1 MAKTE
6 AELKEIKAMVDKMIE
21 KGRTAMK
28 EIEDLTQEDV
38 VKLCKSIA
46 YLACERA
53 EIWSK
58 ALYTEN
64 GGSGRLESK
73 ITRNTVRP
81 LGLAAQ
87 LDDVKT
93 VGVIEEEPDKSLV
106 KIAKPLGVV
115 ASLVPMTV
123 PEGLITAHTMFGLMS
138 KNAIIFSPHPRT
150 KKVTNFVVNDLRELL
165 GRLGYPKDLL
175 QCIEKPSLEGTD
187 ILMDAVDYVV
197 ATGGAEMVKAAYSS
211 GTPAFGVGAGNSCSF
226 VDDTADLD
234 EVSTGICAA
243 ETNDWGAGCSTEN
256 SVVIHEA
263 VYDQTVEALKKVGG
277 YLCNEE
283 EKEKLINAIWFNGK
297 LNVKVIIHSPQDIA
311 KMAGFYV
318 PDDCT
323 FLMAEESQWGEE
335 FMMTEEKL
343 SPVITVWKV
352 KDVDDA
358 IELINNIHSIS
369 GAGHSC
375 SIHSTNEDHILKFAS
390 KTKTSRVAVNTN
402 TGVNNG
408 GANNNKMPWTFTL
421 GCGSWGGNA
430 YSENN
435 TFKHWYNTTWVYRMM
450 PGVAAPVK
458 EEVFKEDLKRPEL
471 FTDYPDF
478 EL

>member
-1 MAKTE
+1 MTE
-6 AELKEIKAMVDKMIE
+6 KNDVQQIKAMVDEMVQ
-21 KGRTAMK
+21 KGREAMK
-28 EIEDLTQEDV
+28 AIEDLTQEDV
-38 VKLCKSIA
+38 RKIAKAVA

-53 EIWSK
+53 EIWSQ
-58 ALYTEN
+58 ALFTEN

-93 VGVIEEEPDKSLV
+93 VGVVEEDSDGYLV

-123 PEGLITAHTMFGLMS
+123 PEGLISAQTIFGLMS
-138 KNAIIFSPHPRT
+138 KNAMIFTPHPRT
-150 KKVTNFVVNDLRELL
+150 KVLTNFVVNDLRELL
-165 GRLGYPKDLL
+165 GRMGYPKDLL
-175 QCIEKPSLEGTD
+175 QCVEKPSMDTTN
-187 ILMDAVDYVV
+187 ILMEAVDYVV
-197 ATGGAEMVKAAYSS
+197 ATGGAAMVKAAYSS

-226 VDDTADLD
+226 VDETADLE
-234 EVSTGICAA
+234 EVATGIKAA

-256 SVVIHEA
+256 SVIIHESI
-263 VYDQTVEALKKVGG
+263 YDKTIEALKKEGG
-277 YLCNEE
+277 YMCSDE
-283 EKEKLINAIWFNGK
+283 EKEKLVNTLWKNGK
-297 LNVKVIIHSPQDIA
+297 LNVSCIIHSPQFIA
-311 KMAGFYV
+311 EAAGFKV
-318 PDDCT
+318 PNDCT
-323 FLMAEESQWGEE
+323 FIMAEETQWGEE
-335 FMMTEEKL
+335 YKMTEEKL
-343 SPVITVWKV
+343 SPVVAVWKV
-352 KDVDDA
+352 KNVDDA
-358 IELINNIHSIS
+358 IELVNNIHSIS

-375 SIHSTNEDHILKFAS
+375 SIHSTNEKNIMKYAS

-435 TFKHWYNTTWVYRMM
+435 TFKHYHNTTWVYRMM
-450 PGVAAPVK
+450 PNAKVPIK
-458 EEVFKEDLKRPEL
+458 EEVFKDEMKQKEL
-471 FTDYPDF
+471 FKDYPEF
-478 EL
+478 PMK